1 MARSTPATPTP
12 RLISSLNIALA
23 GLFLG
28 LGFILTGE
36 LAIPIG
42 LHITWNFFQGNV
54 FGFPVSG
61 TEAGATVIAINQ
73 GGPPLWTGGNF
84 GPEAGLI
91 GIVAMVIGAL
101 LTVWWVRREEG
112 RMELRKEIAAYRPRV
127 KRREPESDAAVETAA
142 P

>member
-1 MARSTPATPTP
+1 MA
-12 RLISSLNIALA
+12 A

-42 LHITWNFFQGNV
+42 LHMSWNFFQGSV

-61 TEAGATVIAINQ
+61 LKLGDSLITIQQ
-73 GGPPLWTGGNF
+73 GGPDFITGGTF

-91 GIVAMVIGAL
+91 GLAAIILGGLMIVLWLRMTRERAVIAQNLAVYTPAL
-101 LTVWWVRREEG
+101 PLKQTAEAP
-112 RMELRKEIAAYRPRV
+112 AA
-127 KRREPESDAAVETAA
+127 ES
-142 P
+142 